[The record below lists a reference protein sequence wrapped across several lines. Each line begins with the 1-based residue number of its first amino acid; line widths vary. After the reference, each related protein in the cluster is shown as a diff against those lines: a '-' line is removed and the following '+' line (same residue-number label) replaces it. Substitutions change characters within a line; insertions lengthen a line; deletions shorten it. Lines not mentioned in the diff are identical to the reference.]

1 MNLAVLL
8 RRQLH
13 SPLFALTVFVLV
25 AAVVAVNATAF
36 GAIHALRWKALPY
49 ADGDQLVELRGN
61 MQKFGLMGGLNWY
74 LLGRVAGDHAHFA
87 GAAGFS
93 GPNPPRSDASG
104 RDWRLAGVTPGFER
118 VLGVAPQLGRA
129 FDDDDAHTGAD
140 ALLLSDRAWRERF
153 AADPDVVGKEV
164 RFADRGYRVIGVM
177 PRGFAFPDATAD
189 AWTPYVATAFDRS
202 QQGKAYV
209 GGLEVVARRTTGTS
223 VAQARAALAAIFS
236 GEHAVLAEMTE
247 ATGLAADAR
256 PWRDRFLADHWRALA
271 LLQLAALLLLAVV
284 AANLINLNLDRLLGR
299 ARELDIR
306 RALGAGEGDIVRT
319 VLADLAPPVVAGL
332 VFGLALTPFG
342 LALLARRGLIPE
354 GLPQPAGFDAATLVC
369 GIVVAAIAL
378 ATVLVAALLS
388 RGRAHLSTRT
398 STGLGRARP
407 ALLVAQIMLT
417 TALLGSSGLL
427 LRSALNL
434 AATDR
439 GFDARGVLLTAL
451 DPAGVTTRGTQY
463 DPTADYRRWAPVV
476 EQLRSEV
483 ATLPGVETVAVA
495 SAPPFSGYESV
506 STTHVSGH
514 PETVRV
520 HDYRVGPGYFSA
532 LGMRFV
538 SGRDFVHGDEG
549 DASPVVV
556 DDTFA
561 RRHLAN
567 VDPLGAT
574 IDLHIGDQRE
584 RTARIVGVVHAARHA
599 ALDESAALPTVYRLD
614 PAPLPVAWLVTRSRG
629 DPAALAQMVRRRL
642 HQRSPDTDIIVDKP
656 LTALV
661 AATLLDRRTLL
672 QAIGGF
678 AGLTL
683 LLAALGLAAV
693 LSFSIRR
700 RTSELGVRMALGAS
714 ATRIIA
720 LVMRQGA
727 RLILLGSALGLAVGL
742 PLARLLGDR
751 LYGIGYTDPATW
763 SAAALVVI
771 TAAAL
776 ACWLPARR
784 AGAVDP
790 VVALRDE

>member
-1 MNLAVLL
+1 MNPTTLL
-8 RRQLH
+8 RRQFRT
-13 SPLFALTVFVLV
+13 PLFALAVMLLV
-25 AAVVAVNATAF
+25 AAVVAINATAF

-49 ADGDQLVELRGN
+49 ADADQLVELRGN

-74 LLGRVAGDHAHFA
+74 LLGRVAGDRAHFA

-93 GPNPPRSDASG
+93 GPNQPRSDAAG
-104 RDWRLAGVTPGFER
+104 RDWRLAQVTPGFER

-129 FDDDDAHTGAD
+129 FADDDAHAGAD
-140 ALLLSDRAWRERF
+140 TLLLSDRVWRERF
-153 AADPDVVGKEV
+153 AADPDVVGNAV
-164 RFADRGYRVIGVM
+164 RFADRSYRVIGVM

-202 QQGKAYV
+202 QQGKGYV
-209 GGLEVVARRTTGTS
+209 GGFEVVARLAAGTS

-236 GEHAVLAEMTE
+236 GEHAVLAEVTE
-247 ATGLAADAR
+247 ATGLVADAR
-256 PWRDRFLADHWRALA
+256 PWRERFLADHWRALA
-271 LLQLAALLLLAVV
+271 LLQLAALILLAVV
-284 AANLINLNLDRLLGR
+284 TANLINLNLDRLLGR

-319 VLADLAPPVVAGL
+319 VLADLAPPIVAGL
-332 VFGLALTPFG
+332 VFGLALTPLG
-342 LALLARRGLIPE
+342 LNLLTHRGLIPE
-354 GLPQPAGFDAATLVC
+354 GLPQPASVDAATLVC
-369 GIVVAAIAL
+369 GLAVAAIAL
-378 ATVLVAALLS
+378 GTVLVAALLS
-388 RGRAHLSTRT
+388 RGRARLSNR
-398 STGLGRARP
+398 SSAGLGRARP
-407 ALLVAQIMLT
+407 VLLVAQIMLT
-417 TALLGSSGLL
+417 TALLGSAGLL
-427 LRSALNL
+427 LRSAMNL
-434 AATDR
+434 AAADR
-439 GFDARGVLLTAL
+439 GFDAHGVLLTAL

-476 EQLRSEV
+476 EHLRSEV

-495 SAPPFSGYESV
+495 SAPPFSGSESV
-506 STTHVSGH
+506 STTHVSGR
-514 PETVRV
+514 PETIRTR
-520 HDYRVGPGYFSA
+520 DYSVGPGYFAA

-538 SGRDFVHGDEG
+538 SGRDFNRGDEG

-556 DDTFA
+556 DNTFA
-561 RRHLAN
+561 HRHLAD

-574 IDLHIGDQRE
+574 IDLHIGNQRE
-584 RTARIVGVVHAARHA
+584 RKARIVGVVHAAKHA

-614 PAPLPVAWLVTRSRG
+614 PAPLPVFWLVTRTRG

-661 AATLLDRRTLL
+661 AATLVDRRTLL

-683 LLAALGLAAV
+683 LLAGLGLAAV

-700 RTSELGVRMALGAS
+700 RTSELGVRMALGATAS
-714 ATRIIA
+714 RIVA

-727 RLILLGSALGLAVGL
+727 MLILLGSALGLALGL
-742 PLARLLGDR
+742 PLARLLADR
-751 LYGIGYTDPATW
+751 LYGVGFSDPATW
-763 SAAALVVI
+763 SAAAILVIAV
-771 TAAAL
+771 AAF

-784 AGAVDP
+784 AGATDP
-790 VVALRDE
+790 MVALRDE